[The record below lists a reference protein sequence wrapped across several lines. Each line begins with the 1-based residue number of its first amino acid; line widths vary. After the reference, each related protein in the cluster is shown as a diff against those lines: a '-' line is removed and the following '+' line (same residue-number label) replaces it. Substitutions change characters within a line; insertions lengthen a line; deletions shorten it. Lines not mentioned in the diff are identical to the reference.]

1 MGGRRGSLD
10 RALLGC
16 GQTRSLR
23 AKLLRSPWY
32 PGCCPAPSGLECRP
46 QPAVRVRP
54 GVRDSS
60 LWGLGIS
67 PRWPAEEVASG
78 LDSGEEGPVLSVWAP
93 LLRDGLLQGA
103 LLR

>member
-23 AKLLRSPWY
+23 AKLLRVLVPWLL
-32 PGCCPAPSGLECRP
+32 PCPSGLECRP

-60 LWGLGIS
+60 LWGLGS
-67 PRWPAEEVASG
+67 HQ
-78 LDSGEEGPVLSVWAP
+78 
-93 LLRDGLLQGA
+93 DGLQ
-103 LLR
+103 RR